1 MAQNINIIDLLP
13 NSLLF
18 KFISL
23 IPFKEA
29 ARTSIL
35 SKRWLHLWKH
45 STNVEFNEHYFSK
58 SYESS
63 HQQRI
68 IQRRN
73 FVNFMAFW
81 IENNKENFI
90 IEKFSLRL
98 SDFDHE
104 VDCEI
109 LEKCVDFATKHGVK
123 DLVLDFSD
131 PDWTEEDFE
140 KPEALFELPTKVYEQ
155 KALKSLKL
163 FSCSFV
169 ETELIR
175 LSALREISFA
185 WMELKNDAI
194 KILLSNC
201 KMIESLTMKKCWI
214 STKFECRESNSSLK
228 RIVVDSC
235 NFVSY
240 VLAINVP
247 NLIYFK
253 YYGNV
258 ICFELENSIH
268 MEEVDLDF
276 GLEYEFPEECGFI
289 YNIITNFSHVK
300 ALDVCSYTLQVLSA
314 ELEYMLIE
322 YEMNTRHLK
331 LKTNLHNDEC
341 QGVSL
346 LLENCRVLEI
356 LTINL
361 GFGKFFDH
369 DNVKCIIAEPLSS
382 LDDSLSASDGKKGVS
397 RAYSEDATLK
407 SYPNCETVPCNDY
420 EAAFKL
426 RLQLSC
432 GRLIKRFYQL
442 KIHWMEEST
451 VIKTYFFDI
460 DYTLLVS
467 MAGLALEGSQFDAK
481 QYDTKTNELA
491 FELISSS
498 KQILDI
504 AREALVLSSLII
516 TPNEFL
522 QFVNCMKWMNG
533 ELAKKNMVDAILEK
547 KNPEKKKEMSKADVA
562 LALMLLDYAAS
573 GMKEHKRI
581 ESEIHELKK
590 CQRLGCL
597 MVTLSKGVYD
607 FYGGFKH
614 GKTIKIIFSLL

>member
-68 IQRRN
+68 IQRTN

-109 LEKCVDFATKHGVK
+109 LEKCVDFATKHGVQ

-346 LLENCRVLEI
+346 LLENCHVLEI

-361 GFGKFFDH
+361 GFGKFFDRVLDDDDEDDDDDDNLLEGDDKDEYSSYGESDEQRSWIDYENIWQCLTSTLKIVEINNFMGTENEVLLLH
-369 DNVKCIIAEPLSS
+369 FIINNGSFLQMININVKKGEVVMVENHRKIEEFVMSIPR
-382 LDDSLSASDGKKGVS
+382 AS
-397 RAYSEDATLK
+397 RY
-407 SYPNCETVPCNDY
+407 
-420 EAAFKL
+420 
-426 RLQLSC
+426 
-432 GRLIKRFYQL
+432 
-442 KIHWMEEST
+442 
-451 VIKTYFFDI
+451 
-460 DYTLLVS
+460 
-467 MAGLALEGSQFDAK
+467 LEICFR
-481 QYDTKTNELA
+481 Y
-491 FELISSS
+491 
-498 KQILDI
+498 
-504 AREALVLSSLII
+504 
-516 TPNEFL
+516 
-522 QFVNCMKWMNG
+522 
-533 ELAKKNMVDAILEK
+533 
-547 KNPEKKKEMSKADVA
+547 
-562 LALMLLDYAAS
+562 
-573 GMKEHKRI
+573 
-581 ESEIHELKK
+581 
-590 CQRLGCL
+590 
-597 MVTLSKGVYD
+597 
-607 FYGGFKH
+607 
-614 GKTIKIIFSLL
+614 